1 MQLLSQDKTISVHT
15 TGAKHKVV
23 WDHLILQVTQSRQES
38 TAVTLWQE
46 GEKSIH
52 KKWKAGKDRVIDE
65 YLLSIQCC
73 HRKQ

>member
-52 KKWKAGKDRVIDE
+52 KNGRQARIE
-65 YLLSIQCC
+65 
-73 HRKQ
+73 